1 MSMSHGPLNT
11 LRTTPTA
18 SGSSMTKAIDPAK
31 RGQGTTRAVADERIL
46 LIEDDSD
53 ISELVQYNLER
64 EGYKV
69 YASGD
74 GEFGLGQARQL
85 KPDLIILDL
94 MLPGLDGLSVCKKLR
109 ADPATDGIPI
119 VMLTAKGEESDVV
132 IGLEMG
138 ADDYVTKPFSPKE
151 LVARIRAVLR
161 RPKLSK
167 DEDPE
172 GRRTVGPI
180 TIDPERHEVWLEA
193 APGQA
198 PQPLILTL
206 AEYRL
211 LTALMARPG
220 RVYTREQLIDKITGG
235 EAYVIDR
242 NVDVHVR
249 AIRKKLGDQA
259 DFIMT
264 VRGVGYKCRD

>member
-1 MSMSHGPLNT
+1 MTIGEPYMTTKSGDASKRPATTHQPG
-11 LRTTPTA
+11 RTT
-18 SGSSMTKAIDPAK
+18 
-31 RGQGTTRAVADERIL
+31 ADERIL

-69 YASGD
+69 YASAD

-85 KPDLIILDL
+85 KPDLIVLDL

-109 ADPATDGIPI
+109 ADPATEGTPI

-161 RPKLSK
+161 RPKLSR
-167 DEDPE
+167 DEPTT
-172 GRRTVGPI
+172 GRRTVGQV
-180 TIDPERHEVWLEA
+180 TVDPERHEAWLA
-193 APGQA
+193 ADGGA
-198 PQPLILTL
+198 PQPLVLTL

-220 RVYTREQLIDKITGG
+220 RVYTREQLIEKITGG

-259 DFIMT
+259 DFIVT

>member
-1 MSMSHGPLNT
+1 MAT
-11 LRTTPTA
+11 ATTSTETRKKWEA
-18 SGSSMTKAIDPAK
+18 SFPM
-31 RGQGTTRAVADERIL
+31 VDEKIL

-69 YASGD
+69 YVSTD
-74 GEFGLGQARQL
+74 GEIGLSQAVQL
-85 KPDLIILDL
+85 KPDLIVLDL
-94 MLPGLDGLSVCKKLR
+94 MLPGLDGLSVCRKLR
-109 ADPATDGIPI
+109 ADAHLSGIPI
-119 VMLTAKGEESDVV
+119 LMLTAKGEESDIV

-161 RPKLSK
+161 RPRAAQAQASATH
-167 DEDPE
+167 D

-180 TIDPERHEVWLEA
+180 TLDPDRHEVFLNDEA
-193 APGQA
+193 LA
-198 PQPLILTL
+198 LTL
-206 AEYRL
+206 AEHRL
-211 LTALMARPG
+211 LTALTSRPG
-220 RVYTREQLIDKITGG
+220 RVFTREQLLEKITGG

-249 AIRKKLGDQA
+249 AIRKKLGDAA
-259 DFIMT
+259 DFIIT
-264 VRGVGYKCRD
+264 VRGVGYKCRE

>member
-1 MSMSHGPLNT
+1 MSNT
-11 LRTTPTA
+11 MQVEARRKMEA
-18 SGSSMTKAIDPAK
+18 SFPM
-31 RGQGTTRAVADERIL
+31 VDEKIL

-74 GEFGLGQARQL
+74 GEIGLSQAVQL

-94 MLPGLDGLSVCKKLR
+94 MLPGLDGLSVCRKLR
-109 ADPATDGIPI
+109 ANPITAEVPI

-138 ADDYVTKPFSPKE
+138 ADDYVSKPFSPKE
-151 LVARIRAVLR
+151 LLARIRAVLR
-161 RPKLSK
+161 RPRLGQTQV
-167 DEDPE
+167 DN
-172 GRRTVGPI
+172 GRRSVGPI
-180 TIDPERHEVWLEA
+180 TIDPERHEVFQNG
-193 APGQA
+193 AP
-198 PQPLILTL
+198 LSLTL

-211 LTALMARPG
+211 LSALTSRPG
-220 RVYTREQLIDKITGG
+220 RVFTREQLLEKITGG

-249 AIRKKLGDQA
+249 AIRKKLGDDA
-259 DFIMT
+259 EFIVT
-264 VRGVGYKCRD
+264 VRGVGYKCRE

>member
-1 MSMSHGPLNT
+1 MSVGPQT
-11 LRTTPTA
+11 ETSRKGAPQ
-18 SGSSMTKAIDPAK
+18 PA
-31 RGQGTTRAVADERIL
+31 VHDEKIL

-74 GEFGLGQARQL
+74 GEIGLSQAMAL

-94 MLPGLDGLSVCKKLR
+94 MLPGLDGLSVCRKLR
-109 ADPATDGIPI
+109 ANSQTNDIPI

-138 ADDYVTKPFSPKE
+138 ADDYVAKPFSPKE
-151 LVARIRAVLR
+151 LIARIRAVLR
-161 RPKLSK
+161 RPRTAQTQAA
-167 DEDPE
+167 E
-172 GRRTVGPI
+172 GRRTVGPV
-180 TIDPERHEVWLEA
+180 TIDPERHEVWLN
-193 APGQA
+193 GT
-198 PQPLILTL
+198 PLALTL

-211 LTALMARPG
+211 LSALTSRPG
-220 RVYTREQLIDKITGG
+220 RVFTREQLLEKITGG

-249 AIRKKLGDQA
+249 AIRKKLGGEA
-259 DFIMT
+259 EFILT
-264 VRGVGYKCRD
+264 VRGVGYKCRE

>member
-1 MSMSHGPLNT
+1 MAMN
-11 LRTTPTA
+11 
-18 SGSSMTKAIDPAK
+18 
-31 RGQGTTRAVADERIL
+31 DEKIL

-64 EGYKV
+64 EGFKV
-69 YASGD
+69 YTAAA
-74 GEFGLGQARQL
+74 GEVGFNQAVQL
-85 KPDLIILDL
+85 QPNLIILDL
-94 MLPGLDGLSVCKKLR
+94 MLPGLDGLSVCRKLR
-109 ADPATDGIPI
+109 AHASTFEIPI

-138 ADDYVTKPFSPKE
+138 ADDYVPKPFSPKE

-161 RPKLSK
+161 RPRAMTATNAGA
-167 DEDPE
+167 D

-180 TIDPERHEVWLEA
+180 TIDAERHQVSM
-193 APGQA
+193 GDQA
-198 PQPLILTL
+198 LSLTL

-211 LTALMARPG
+211 LATLMSRPG
-220 RVYTREQLIDKITGG
+220 RVFTREQLLEKITGG

-249 AIRKKLGDQA
+249 AIRKKLGENA
-259 DFIMT
+259 EFIIT
-264 VRGVGYKCRD
+264 VRGVGYKCRE

>member
-1 MSMSHGPLNT
+1 
-11 LRTTPTA
+11 
-18 SGSSMTKAIDPAK
+18 MT
-31 RGQGTTRAVADERIL
+31 DEKIL

-69 YASGD
+69 YAVAD
-74 GEFGLGQARQL
+74 GELGLSQALQL
-85 KPDLIILDL
+85 TPDLIVLDL
-94 MLPGLDGLSVCKKLR
+94 MLPGLDGLSVCRKIR
-109 ADPATDGIPI
+109 ATLATAAVPI
-119 VMLTAKGEESDVV
+119 IMLTAKGEESDVV

-161 RPKLSK
+161 RPRGGPAVTNAG
-167 DEDPE
+167 D
-172 GRRTVGPI
+172 RRTVGPV
-180 TIDPERHEVWLEA
+180 TIDLERHEAFIRSE
-193 APGQA
+193 
-198 PQPLILTL
+198 PLTLTL

-211 LTALMARPG
+211 LTTLTARPG
-220 RVYTREQLIDKITGG
+220 RVYTREQLLEKITGG

-249 AIRKKLGDQA
+249 AVRKKLGDDA
-259 DFIMT
+259 EFIVT
-264 VRGVGYKCRD
+264 VRGVGYKCRE

>member
-1 MSMSHGPLNT
+1 MT
-11 LRTTPTA
+11 LAT
-18 SGSSMTKAIDPAK
+18 
-31 RGQGTTRAVADERIL
+31 QVDEKIL

-64 EGYKV
+64 EGYRV

-74 GEFGLGQARQL
+74 GEIGLNQALQL
-85 KPDLIILDL
+85 RPNLIILDL
-94 MLPGLDGLSVCKKLR
+94 MLPGLDGLSVCRKLR
-109 ADPATDGIPI
+109 AAQETQDIPI

-138 ADDYVTKPFSPKE
+138 ADDYVSKPFSPKE

-161 RPKLSK
+161 RPRAPGASVA
-167 DEDPE
+167 D
-172 GRRTVGPI
+172 GRRTVGPV
-180 TIDPERHEVWLEA
+180 TIDPERHEVWLRD
-193 APGQA
+193 
-198 PQPLILTL
+198 QPLSLTL

-211 LTALMARPG
+211 LSALTSRPG
-220 RVYTREQLIDKITGG
+220 RVFTREQLLEKITGG

-249 AIRKKLGDQA
+249 AIRKKLAA
-259 DFIMT
+259 DAEFIMT